1 MMKTILAIDSFKGCL
16 TSMQAELA
24 AEQGIISA
32 YPDTEVVKIPVTDGG
47 DGMLDVFCSLFDC
60 ERITV
65 PCHDALMRRIDASF
79 AVRKDG
85 LCILETAQAC
95 GIHLLQ
101 TDELNPLRAT
111 TYGVGELMIAA
122 IKHGCKDFL
131 VGLGGSATSD
141 CGLGMLKAFRKEYG
155 EDWIQH
161 PALNINVTLASDV
174 KNPLYGTN
182 GAAAVFG
189 PQKGA
194 CATDI
199 ACLDRR
205 AMTFARMSAAKMGF
219 DQSGTEGAG
228 AAGGL
233 GYAFLQFLNAR
244 MESGAD
250 ILLREARFRQ
260 LLHDA
265 DCVITGE
272 GSADKQT
279 LMGKIPQKVLETAHQ
294 ERVPVHLI
302 AGKISEADALLN
314 AGFASTTCINAPD
327 LPLEEA
333 LNADVAAKNI
343 ASTVQKI
350 IADCQ

>member
-1 MMKTILAIDSFKGCL
+1 MKIILAIDSFKGCL

-24 AEQGIISA
+24 AEQGIVSK
-32 YPDTEVVKIPVTDGG
+32 YPDTEVIKIPVTDGG

-95 GIHLLQ
+95 GIHLLK
-101 TDELNPLRAT
+101 TDELNPLHAT
-111 TYGVGELMIAA
+111 TYGVGELMIRA
-122 IKHGCKDFL
+122 IKHGCSNFL

-141 CGLGMLKAFRKEYG
+141 CGLGMLKAFRNEYG
-155 EDWIQH
+155 EGWIQH

-174 KNPLYGTN
+174 KNPLYGIN

-194 CATDI
+194 CAADI
-199 ACLDRR
+199 ECLDRR
-205 AMTFARMSAAKMGF
+205 AMTFARMSATKMGF

-250 ILLREARFRQ
+250 ILLREAKFRE

-265 DCVITGE
+265 DSVITGE

-279 LMGKIPQKVLETAHQ
+279 LMGKIPQKVLETARQ
-294 ERVPVHLI
+294 ASIPVHLI

-314 AGFASTTCINAPD
+314 AGFASATCINAPD
-327 LPLEEA
+327 LPLEQT